1 MSKFAWTVGICL
13 TGTVSTWLNVC
24 VIFQLCKA
32 GFLIA
37 LIVFCAG
44 YVERTMMQAKQE
56 SFDLKSVL
64 S

>member
-24 VIFQLCKA
+24 VIFQLCKTS
-32 GFLIA
+32 FLIA
-37 LIVFCAG
+37 LMIFLCWLC
-44 YVERTMMQAKQE
+44 MMLAKQE